1 MASANV
7 LQLDDNNFDSEINKG
22 ATPILVDFWAPWC
35 GPCRMIA
42 PVLDKIADA
51 MAGQA
56 IVAKVNVDEAPG
68 VASRFRV
75 SSIPTLLF
83 FKNGEVR
90 EQVVGLQSEADLT
103 SRLKALM

>member
-7 LQLDDNNFDSEINKG
+7 LNLDDNNFDSEINKG

-51 MAGQA
+51 TAGKA

-83 FKNGEVR
+83 FKNGEVHG
-90 EQVVGLQSEADLT
+90 QVVGLQSEADLMAQ
-103 SRLKALM
+103 LKALM

>member
-1 MASANV
+1 MASAKV
-7 LQLDDNNFDSEINKG
+7 LNLDDNNFDSEINKG
-22 ATPILVDFWAPWC
+22 ATPVLVDFWAPWC

-56 IVAKVNVDEAPG
+56 VVAKVNVDEAPG

-103 SRLKALM
+103 ARLKALQ

>member
-7 LQLDDNNFDSEINKG
+7 LQLNDSNFDSEINKG
-22 ATPILVDFWAPWC
+22 ATPVLVDFWAPWC

-56 IVAKVNVDEAPG
+56 VVAKVNVDEAPG

-90 EQVVGLQSEADLT
+90 EQVVGLQSEGDLT
-103 SRLKALM
+103 ARLQA